1 MPQRSHQDSS
11 RRSIE
16 VTVANIRAN
25 LVAAREAL
33 DALLKN
39 EAVLLA
45 IEKASQRLIQTL
57 AAKGTIF
64 ACGNGGSMCDAMHFA
79 EELTGRYQK
88 NRPGMSAVAIS
99 DPGHISCVANDFGY
113 EHVFSRYIESHARK
127 GDSLLAI
134 STSGQ
139 SPSILNAA
147 KAARSLD
154 IKVVGLTG
162 RTNSELEPL
171 ADICIC
177 CPAGQFADRIQELHI
192 KVIHNLIELIERHFY
207 PENYDKDP

>member
-1 MPQRSHQDSS
+1 
-11 RRSIE
+11 
-16 VTVANIRAN
+16 VTVANIRSN

-39 EAVLLA
+39 DPVLLA
-45 IEKASQRLIQTL
+45 IENASQCLIQTL
-57 AAKGTIF
+57 AGNGTIF
-64 ACGNGGSMCDAMHFA
+64 ACGNGGSMSDAMHFA

-88 NRPGMSAVAIS
+88 NRPGMAAVAIS

-113 EHVFSRYIESHARK
+113 EHVFSRYLESHARQ
-127 GDSLLAI
+127 DDALLAI

-147 KAARSLD
+147 KAARSLSV
-154 IKVVGLTG
+154 KVVGLTG
-162 RTNSELEPL
+162 RTHSELEPL
-171 ADICIC
+171 TDICIC

-207 PENYDKDP
+207 PENYD